1 LLYGFPIKAFENDRG
16 IILQKI
22 LKNEQETCAFAQELA
37 QKLNFGDVVALSG
50 DLGAGK
56 SVFARALMRAL
67 SVADEAL
74 PSPTYAII
82 QEYNG
87 KLASGEACKVA
98 HMDWY
103 RLEQAEEVEML
114 GVREFFEPPWI
125 SIVEWPERDLNAFP
139 STLTHITLS
148 YVENDMDQRKIEIMY
163 KNQ

>member
-1 LLYGFPIKAFENDRG
+1 
-16 IILQKI
+16 LQKI

-37 QKLNFGDVVALSG
+37 QTLKLGDAVALSG

-67 SVADEAL
+67 GVKDEAL

-82 QEYNG
+82 QEYDG
-87 KLASGEACKVA
+87 QLADGEICKVA

-103 RLEQAEEVEML
+103 RLEESEEVEML
-114 GVREFFEPPWI
+114 GVREFFEAPWI
-125 SIVEWPERDLNAFP
+125 SIVEWPERALNTFP

-148 YVENDMDQRKIEIMY
+148 YVEGDMNQRKIEIMHH
-163 KNQ
+163 NS

>member
-1 LLYGFPIKAFENDRG
+1 
-16 IILQKI
+16 LQKI

-37 QKLNFGDVVALSG
+37 QKLNFGNVVALSG

-67 SVADEAL
+67 GVTDEAL

-87 KLASGEACKVA
+87 KLVSGESCKVA

-125 SIVEWPERDLNAFP
+125 SIVEWPERALNTFP
-139 STLTHITLS
+139 SSLTHITLS
-148 YVENDMDQRKIEIMY
+148 YVEGDIEQRKVDISY
-163 KNQ
+163 QNS